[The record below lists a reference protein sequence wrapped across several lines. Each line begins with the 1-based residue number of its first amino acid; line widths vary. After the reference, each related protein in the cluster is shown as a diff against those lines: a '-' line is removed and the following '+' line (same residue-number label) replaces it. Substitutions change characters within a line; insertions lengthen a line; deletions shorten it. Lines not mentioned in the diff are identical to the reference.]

1 MVNDMYMHLT
11 HKGIDIHTSIDYI
24 YCTTDI
30 EEGIG
35 STSIDVSDVLTI
47 FIHTNDIDY
56 LSVFDDDGKRVLLI
70 KDGDIKKRN
79 NYGMES

>member
-1 MVNDMYMHLT
+1 MVNNMYMHFT
-11 HKGIDIHTSIDYI
+11 HKGIDIHTPIEYI

-70 KDGDIKKRN
+70 KEGDVMN
-79 NYGMES
+79 V

>member
-1 MVNDMYMHLT
+1 MVN
-11 HKGIDIHTSIDYI
+11 
-24 YCTTDI
+24 DI

-79 NYGMES
+79 DYGMES